1 MNVITFRT
9 LTLCLSLPLALA
21 AGVNSTRAHA
31 QSLTTPDAK
40 APRTDIRAVCP
51 GIDAALQD
59 SLARTWSLIQR
70 PSSVRV
76 LMQVEGRRVVGVS
89 TAGGIAQYSN
99 PVKRAVTQLACDAG
113 EQGRQ
118 QFAFEVR
125 FAHEEDLVTA
135 DNAGSAGS

>member
-1 MNVITFRT
+1 MNVITSRT
-9 LTLCLSLPLALA
+9 RTLCLPLSLALA
-21 AGVNSTRAHA
+21 AVLNSTGASA
-31 QSLTTPDAK
+31 QSLTTSAAN
-40 APRTDIRAVCP
+40 APRTDVRAACP
-51 GIDAALQD
+51 GIDAALQE
-59 SLARTWSLIQR
+59 SLARTWSLTQQ

-76 LMQVEGRRVVGVS
+76 LMQLEGRRVVVVS
-89 TAGGIAQYSN
+89 TAGGIAQYRN

-125 FAHEEDLVTA
+125 FANEEDRVTA